1 MRMCHEL
8 MAPAL
13 GTGICSRQVI
23 YLGPARRSNRHT
35 VKAHCSGASGVLLQK
50 PIESAVNGTSIRDN
64 SSDNQCIDDHIQWRI
79 LDRR

>member
-8 MAPAL
+8 MAPAS

-50 PIESAVNGTSIRDN
+50 TDRKRGEWHVNQR
-64 SSDNQCIDDHIQWRI
+64 
-79 LDRR
+79 